1 MKARVLNTICEVF
14 LERNLQINADNT
26 EHTILKREKKK
37 AEHWREVK
45 KLGSLLGDK
54 KDIARRKQLSIA
66 AMNNIEKVW
75 IRKDHIREKHHLKLY
90 RTLVKPVL
98 LYNNAIWGLTK
109 QGPTNLDSF
118 HRQQLKSIIGTNCP
132 NKISNKALYERCH
145 EEPQDPGGSSLNI
158 Y

>member
-1 MKARVLNTICEVF
+1 MLNTICEVF
-14 LERNLQINADNT
+14 PERNLQTNADNT

-37 AEHWREVK
+37 AKHWREVK

-54 KDIARRKQLSIA
+54 EAIARRKQLSIA
-66 AMNNIEKVW
+66 AMNNIEKIR
-75 IRKDHIREKHHLKLY
+75 IRKDHIKEKHHLKLY

-109 QGPTNLDSF
+109 RGATNLDAF
-118 HRQQLKSIIGTNCP
+118 HRRQLKRIIGKNCP
-132 NKISNKALYERCH
+132 NKFSNKALYERCH